1 MEHEKTVVTSPEY
14 TRAIQLDKSIKA
26 HALIA
31 QESLYEVCKGLKEMR
46 DGKLYQELGYQNFED
61 YCRNE
66 VGFSRMQVYKY
77 ISVAENLSCD
87 FVNSSLQIGIQK
99 LALLAKLDEPARQ
112 EVMQTVDV
120 ESATVKDLNA
130 TIKKQKAKIKE
141 LEESAEQQKAE
152 NEGLQELVTDLE
164 IQVNELENRPIEV
177 AVQENTD
184 SREVQNLRQAMEK
197 KSHEWA
203 EMYDALQEK
212 SLKEQNKLKRE
223 LEKAKRESKH
233 GQNGQS
239 NSVACLVLTQS
250 ALDAVSRLRRFME
263 ENPNVV
269 LEHSA
274 TYFQTVVERILI
286 EIQEQLKKEDMS

>member
-46 DGKLYQELGYQNFED
+46 DGKFYKELGYQNFED
-61 YCRNE
+61 YTENE
-66 VGFSRMQVYKY
+66 VGIKRRQAYNY
-77 ISVAENLSCD
+77 ISVAENLSEN
-87 FVNSSLQIGIQK
+87 FVHSGAQIGIKK

-120 ESATVKDLNA
+120 ESATVKKLKD
-130 TIKKQKAKIKE
+130 KIKE

-177 AVQENTD
+177 AVH
-184 SREVQNLRQAMEK
+184 R
-197 KSHEWA
+197 
-203 EMYDALQEK
+203 
-212 SLKEQNKLKRE
+212 
-223 LEKAKRESKH
+223 
-233 GQNGQS
+233 
-239 NSVACLVLTQS
+239 
-250 ALDAVSRLRRFME
+250 
-263 ENPNVV
+263 
-269 LEHSA
+269 
-274 TYFQTVVERILI
+274 
-286 EIQEQLKKEDMS
+286 

>member
-31 QESLYEVCKGLKEMR
+31 QESLYEVCKGLKELR

-177 AVQENTD
+177 AVQEIPD

-197 KSHEWA
+197 NSHEWA
-203 EMYDALQEK
+203 EKYDALQEE
-212 SLKEQNKLKRE
+212 SLKKENELRRE

-239 NSVACLVLTQS
+239 NSVACLALAQS
-250 ALDAVSRLRRFME
+250 AHDAVSRLKRFME
-263 ENPNVV
+263 GHQGVS
-269 LEHSA
+269 LYSA
-274 TYFQTVVERILI
+274 NYFKTVIERLVDIEAEQVEKRDL
-286 EIQEQLKKEDMS
+286 S